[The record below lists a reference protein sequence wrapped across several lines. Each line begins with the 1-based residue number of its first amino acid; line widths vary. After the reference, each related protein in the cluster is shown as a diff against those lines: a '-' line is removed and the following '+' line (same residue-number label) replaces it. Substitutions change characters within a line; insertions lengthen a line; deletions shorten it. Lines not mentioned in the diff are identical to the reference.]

1 VYDPN
6 AVFCDSCGEEPNP
19 EAAILKRV
27 AQIYRSSED
36 MARARAVLGRRVI
49 AGTPAAKEQ
58 ALIARHHGGKFSKQS
73 PLPKAAKLGGSTG
86 SKGKR

>member
-1 VYDPN
+1 
-6 AVFCDSCGEEPNP
+6 
-19 EAAILKRV
+19 
-27 AQIYRSSED
+27 
-36 MARARAVLGRRVI
+36 MARARAVIGRRVI